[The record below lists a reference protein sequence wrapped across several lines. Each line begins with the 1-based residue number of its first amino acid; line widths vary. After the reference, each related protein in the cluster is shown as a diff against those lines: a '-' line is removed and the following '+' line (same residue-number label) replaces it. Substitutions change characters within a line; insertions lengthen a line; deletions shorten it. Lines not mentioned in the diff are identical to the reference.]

1 MVKVKAHYDK
11 DTFRMHRFIIDEGQ
25 IVKGTLYVSKDIKA
39 QDIPTEV
46 VVQLREKDT
55 KES

>member
-1 MVKVKAHYDK
+1 MDTVKAHYDK
-11 DTFRMHRFIIDEGQ
+11 DTFRTHRFIIDEGQ

-46 VVQLREKDT
+46 VVQLRNKDT
-55 KES
+55 KEN